1 MRIEQL
7 NPRERRIIALGVLL
21 AVSLLV
27 VFAVVGPYLARY
39 PYYLDSIAESQHQLE
54 RLERVAAQLPRLRG
68 EVAALREHYAAMGH
82 TLEANTAALAAAEM
96 QQLVAEVVSR
106 HGGELQSTRVG
117 RVLEEEGF
125 RRVTV
130 SARMSVTSEVLA
142 DVLGDLEYRAPLMF
156 VDNLQVRLENRRV
169 RRGMPVDETGMV
181 SVEFDLFAYMTT
193 DLR

>member
-54 RLERVAAQLPRLRG
+54 RLERVAAQLPRLRS
-68 EVAALREHYAAMGH
+68 EVAVLREHYDAMGH

-96 QQLVAEVVSR
+96 QQLLSEVVSR

-142 DVLGDLEYRAPLMF
+142 DVLGDLEYRTPLMF
-156 VDNLQVRLENRRV
+156 VDNLQVRLESRRV
-169 RRGMPVDETGMV
+169 RRGMPADETGMV
-181 SVEFDLFAYMTT
+181 SVEFDLFAFMMA
-193 DLR
+193 DPR